1 MSILLQGFL
10 RFRFF
15 QTSLIFSAT
24 LLVFLSAPPHSVQA
38 ETRRVVIIKVD
49 GLPHDMVERFV
60 HERNPRT
67 GKSRL
72 PWINKVF
79 YEEGTRLAN
88 FYVRGMSLSGPS
100 WSLLDT
106 GQHLQIKG
114 NVEYDRY
121 TLHSYDY
128 LNFIPFYIANVAKRR
143 IDMPG
148 VELLDELGLPLLVD
162 AYPYDE
168 RYNGFQL
175 YQRGNRWTTLGR
187 ALPNRF
193 NRSPRELVDEW
204 TMGLEAR
211 NIVMDQLERELIEK
225 LKDPRIR
232 YLDYYTTEF
241 DHTAHHNRDR
251 EAHLYSL
258 QELDAIIGR
267 IWTAVEKSPM
277 AAATAFI
284 LVSDHGVN
292 TDERI
297 YSQGYNLVKL
307 LGSAAGGG
315 HHVVTKRRL
324 MLDYSIKGIYPLVP
338 LVTTTTNESYYL
350 KGQST
355 DYPTALLD
363 FDGNERASFHL
374 RDSDLNVLHI
384 LLQQLQ
390 RRNLDAP
397 MRRALTDAFFQTLE
411 RRRAEWS
418 AEVAEMNEELGAL
431 HKAIEKLRAVVLA
444 QPKKWTKEDSDAGRD
459 KEAIRQFARMDSAMT
474 DEREYS
480 LYVATLTRLLA
491 LRREGFDPLSFKIED
506 VIARGAMG
514 QHNSIYELQNYVAG
528 VAPGGFVLKSDGSL
542 DMQRSF
548 VRVDYFSLLQAVSMR
563 NNVQPGVD
571 SRPVDFL
578 ATRIPCEQLDAILR
592 ESCQPGGEAI
602 WLTSGAERQAL
613 ILSRADAAGNS
624 SYRYLPVKNLR
635 QDEQGA
641 IRFERAEWAAGFP
654 LKIWED
660 KQFAVPAEAR
670 SLWLDEWHTELEW
683 LRAVHETHYSNGLIG
698 LHEQLAEHP
707 FEQLSTD
714 GTALSTDERLIR
726 RFRQRQR
733 QLAETD
739 ILVLAHD
746 HWNFDVRGFNP
757 GGNHGSF
764 FRVSTHSTLM
774 MSGGERTGIPR
785 GRVVKEPYD
794 SLSFVPTVF
803 ALTGQL
809 HDGRVP
815 VPILWQRGFRSFPG
829 RLIEEV
835 LGGGGA
841 DEQLARPV
849 AKGTNAP

>member
-1 MSILLQGFL
+1 MTILPSLRRRPLL
-10 RFRFF
+10 RF
-15 QTSLIFSAT
+15 SIIFSAALFIHQYGQIT
-24 LLVFLSAPPHSVQA
+24 ACAQA
-38 ETRRVVIIKVD
+38 RRVVVIKVD
-49 GLPHDMVERFV
+49 GLPNDMVDRFV
-60 HERNPRT
+60 RERNPRT
-67 GKSRL
+67 GKSQL
-72 PWINKVF
+72 PWISQIF

-128 LNFIPFYIANVAKRR
+128 LNFIPFYIANIASRR

-148 VELLDELGLPLLVD
+148 VEVLDELGVPLLVD

-168 RYNGFQL
+168 RYNSFQL

-204 TMGLEAR
+204 AMGLETR
-211 NIVMDQLERELIEK
+211 NIIFDQLERELIGK
-225 LKDPRIR
+225 LSDPRVR

-251 EAHLYSL
+251 EAHLYAL

-267 IWTAVEKSPM
+267 IWTAVQKSPE
-277 AAATAFI
+277 ADATVFI

-292 TDERI
+292 TDERV

-338 LVTTTTNESYYL
+338 LITTTTLDSFYL

-355 DYPTALLD
+355 NYPTALLD

-390 RRNLDAP
+390 RRGTSGPL
-397 MRRALTDAFFQTLE
+397 RRALTNAFFRTLDG
-411 RRRAEWS
+411 RRAEWQTQLS
-418 AEVAEMNEELGAL
+418 ELNEELVAL
-431 HKAIEKLRAVVLA
+431 RREIEKQSVVVAA
-444 QPKKWTKEDSDAGRD
+444 QPKKWTKQDQDAGRD
-459 KEAIRQFARMDSAMT
+459 KEAIRQFARMDSAMG
-474 DEREYS
+474 DERQYTM
-480 LYVATLTRLLA
+480 YAATLTRLLA
-491 LRREGFDPLSFKIED
+491 LKPESFDPFAFRIED
-506 VIARGAMG
+506 VIEKGAMG
-514 QHNSIYELQNYVAG
+514 QPNSVHELQNYVVG
-528 VAPGGFVLKSDGSL
+528 VAPGGFVLSADGTL
-542 DMQRSF
+542 DMQKSF
-548 VRVDYFSLLQAVSMR
+548 SRVNYFSLLQAVRMR

-571 SRPVDFL
+571 SRPVDFT
-578 ATRIPCEQLDAILR
+578 ATRISCGQLAAVAGRDCGP
-592 ESCQPGGEAI
+592 EGEAI
-602 WLTSGAERQAL
+602 WLYGGPDKQTLLLAREDAHGA
-613 ILSRADAAGNS
+613 LSF
-624 SYRYLPVKNLR
+624 RYLPVSNLR
-635 QDEQGA
+635 QDETG
-641 IRFERAEWAAGFP
+641 RVSFESVEWGAGFP
-654 LKIWED
+654 LKYYED
-660 KQFAVPAEAR
+660 EQFGVPSGAR
-670 SLWLDEWHTELEW
+670 AAWLNEWHTELEW
-683 LRAVHETHYSNGLIG
+683 LRATHRTKYSNALIG
-698 LHEQLAEHP
+698 LHEQLARHP
-707 FEQLSTD
+707 TEQLSVD
-714 GTALSTDERLIR
+714 EPGLSADERLLR
-726 RFRQRQR
+726 RFRKRQR
-733 QLAETD
+733 MLAEAD
-739 ILVLAHD
+739 MLVLAND

-764 FRVSTHSTLM
+764 FRISTHSTLM
-774 MSGGERTGIPR
+774 MAGGSLTGIPR
-785 GRVVKEPYD
+785 GRVVEEPYD
-794 SLSFVPTVF
+794 SLSFVPTVL

-815 VPILWQRGFRSFPG
+815 IPVLWKRGFRSFPG
-829 RLIEEV
+829 RLIQEV
-835 LGGGGA
+835 LGGREEA
-841 DEQLARPV
+841 PVQNPV
-849 AKGTNAP
+849 AKGAKAP

>member
-1 MSILLQGFL
+1 MSIPSKGFP
-10 RFRFF
+10 RFSPFK
-15 QTSLIFSAT
+15 TSLIFSAAI
-24 LLVFLSAPPHSVQA
+24 LLVLCACLSAVRA

-49 GLPHDMVERFV
+49 GLPYDMVDRFV
-60 HERNPRT
+60 REQNPRT
-67 GKSRL
+67 GKSQL

-79 YEEGTRLAN
+79 YEDGTRLAN

-128 LNFIPFYIANVAKRR
+128 LNFIPFYMQNAASRR

-148 VELLDELGLPLLVD
+148 VELLDELGVPLLLD

-175 YQRGNRWTTLGR
+175 YQRGNRWTTIGR
-187 ALPNRF
+187 SLPNRF
-193 NRSPRELVDEW
+193 NKSPRELVDEW
-204 TMGLEAR
+204 TMGIDGR
-211 NIVMDQLERELIEK
+211 NILMDQLERELIEK

-251 EAHLYSL
+251 EAHLYAL

-267 IWTAVEKSPM
+267 IWTAVEKSPL
-277 AAATAFI
+277 AAETAFI
-284 LVSDHGVN
+284 LVSDHGMN
-292 TDERI
+292 SDERF

-324 MLDYSIKGIYPLVP
+324 LLDYSIKGIYPLVP
-338 LVTTTTNESYYL
+338 LITTTTPDSYYL
-350 KGQST
+350 QGQST

-374 RDSDLNVLHI
+374 RDSDLNILHI

-390 RRNLDAP
+390 RRGPDAQL
-397 MRRALTDAFFQTLE
+397 RRALTDAFFETLD

-418 AEVAEMNEELGAL
+418 SEVSEMNEELGAL
-431 HKAIEKLRAVVLA
+431 HKAIEKQRAVVLA
-444 QPKKWTKEDSDAGRD
+444 QPKKWTKEDRDAGRD
-459 KEAIRQFARMDSAMT
+459 KEAIRQFARMDSAMN
-474 DEREYS
+474 DEREYT
-480 LYVATLTRLLA
+480 LYLTTLTRLLA
-491 LRREGFDPLSFKIED
+491 LKREGFDPFSFKIED
-506 VIARGAMG
+506 VIAKGAMG

-528 VAPGGFVLKSDGSL
+528 VSAGGFVLNSDGSL
-542 DMQRSF
+542 DFERSF
-548 VRVDYFSLLQAVSMR
+548 VRVNYFTLLQAVQMR
-563 NNVQPGVD
+563 NNVQPGVE

-578 ATRIPCEQLDAILR
+578 ATRIPCEQFDASVGQ
-592 ESCQPGGEAI
+592 SCQPGGEAI
-602 WLTSGAERQAL
+602 WLSGSTERQAL
-613 ILSRADAAGNS
+613 IFARTDAAANLS
-624 SYRYLPVKNLR
+624 LLYLPIKNLR
-635 QDEQGA
+635 EDEQGKV
-641 IRFERAEWAAGFP
+641 RFESAQWGEGFP

-660 KQFAVPAEAR
+660 KQLVVPEAGR
-670 SLWLDEWHTELEW
+670 ARWLDEWHTELEW
-683 LRAVHETHYSNGLIG
+683 LRAIHQTHYSNGLIG
-698 LHEQLAEHP
+698 LHEQLAQHP
-707 FEQLSTD
+707 LDQPSSD
-714 GTALSTDERLIR
+714 GQGISSDERLIR
-726 RFRQRQR
+726 RFRKRQR
-733 QLAETD
+733 ELAEAD
-739 ILVLAHD
+739 ILVLAND

-794 SLSFVPTVF
+794 SLSFAPTVF

-815 VPILWQRGFRSFPG
+815 APVLWQRGFRSFPG

-849 AKGTNAP
+849 AKGSGTP